1 MEKIEM
7 TFGYLPISTSVEE
20 RLEQLGYDKESL
32 EDAIKEHKKSSDS
45 NMPALYVG
53 TYAKYNMGSIRGL
66 WIDLST
72 FDTYDDFIDFCYAI
86 HADEDDP
93 ELMFQDYECFPREWY
108 DECPNRDSFD
118 NILRYSE
125 LCEQYQKDAVDAFV
139 GWGCEDLEN
148 FEDCYC
154 GEYNS
159 EKDYAIEV
167 INECYDIEK
176 MMGNLSNYFDYD
188 AFARDLFMCDN
199 YFDNGYVFR
208 HY

>member
-1 MEKIEM
+1 M

-32 EDAIKEHKKSSDS
+32 EDAIKEHKS
-45 NMPALYVG
+45 NCNGEPSVYCG
-53 TYAKYNMGSIRGL
+53 TYAKYNVGNLCGL
-66 WIDLST
+66 WIDVSS
-72 FDTYDDFIDFCYAI
+72 FDDYDEFIDFCKAI
-86 HADEDDP
+86 HADENDP

-108 DECPNRDSFD
+108 DECPNRESFD
-118 NILRYSE
+118 NIFRYSE
-125 LCEQYQKDAVDAFV
+125 LREQYSKDAVDAFV

-159 EKDYAIEV
+159 EEDYAIEV
-167 INECYDIEK
+167 INDCYNIEK
-176 MMGNLSNYFDYD
+176 MMGNLANYFDYE
-188 AFARDLFMCDN
+188 AFARDLFMYDN

-208 HY
+208 RY

>member
-1 MEKIEM
+1 MKSQ
-7 TFGYLPISTSVEE
+7 FGQLIIGENEVE
-20 RLEQLGYDKESL
+20 RLEELGYTPESL
-32 EDAIKEHKKSSDS
+32 KIAASEHTS
-45 NMPALYVG
+45 NCNGEPSVYCG
-53 TYAKYNMGSIRGL
+53 TYAKYNDGNFCGL
-66 WIDLST
+66 WIDVSS
-72 FDTYDDFIDFCYAI
+72 FDDYDEFIGFCKAI

-108 DECPNRDSFD
+108 DECPNRESFD

-125 LCEQYQKDAVDAFV
+125 LCEQYSNEAVDAFA
-139 GWGCEDLEN
+139 GWGSEDLEH

-159 EKDYAIEV
+159 EEDYARELIDD
-167 INECYDIEK
+167 CYNIEK
-176 MMGNLSNYFDYD
+176 MMGNLANYFDYE
-188 AFARDLFMCDN
+188 AFARDLFMYDN

>member
-1 MEKIEM
+1 M

-32 EDAIKEHKKSSDS
+32 EDAIKEHKS
-45 NMPALYVG
+45 NSNGEPSVYCG
-53 TYAKYNMGSIRGL
+53 TYAKYNVGNLCGL
-66 WIDLST
+66 WIDISS
-72 FDTYDDFIDFCYAI
+72 FDDYDEFIDFCKAI
-86 HADEDDP
+86 HADENDP

-108 DECPNRDSFD
+108 DECPNRESFD

-125 LCEQYQKDAVDAFV
+125 LCEKYSKDAVDAFV

-159 EKDYAIEV
+159 EEDYAREV
-167 INECYDIEK
+167 IDDCYNIEK
-176 MMGNLSNYFDYD
+176 MMGNLANYFDYE
-188 AFARDLFMCDN
+188 AFASDLFMFDN

-208 HY
+208 RY